1 MSKNTNLSFL
11 TDYITADI
19 TNGRIGINNAS
30 PTVAFDVV
38 GATKITGVLTLT
50 GALGGTS
57 ASFSSSVTNAG
68 LIFNTNDAVFSTA
81 GSITKHSVVGLVLKG
96 VTASVFDFSIYSASG
111 TALMTNPTGTNNIG
125 FPGGPATFSSSVT
138 ANQISS
144 IVTSGTARITIGD
157 GAVSGGSLLN
167 LGGISGGKTWFLSNN
182 YNVGGALEFIQSTTN
197 GGTTPASSSAMIITS
212 SGNVGIGTTSP
223 SAKLDVIGNIRSFIS
238 NIGGLGGNISL
249 LNDFGNNGGHT
260 LINMQNAG
268 TICWIKAVING
279 PNSNSGADLL
289 FATPSTDTNGTER
302 MRITSGGELLI
313 GKTSTGLTTNGVVIY
328 NTTTNSGQIFGSIPN
343 SANTYHV
350 WDTTNGVFRFYVSGG
365 GTINASN
372 PVISAISDQRL
383 KENITDLEI
392 GLDAIM
398 ALRPRK
404 FDWKKKSG
412 NTGKNLRGFIAQE
425 FEQVFPDLIDK
436 SINLAPEG
444 EEAYKQI
451 RVDLMPVLV
460 KAIQEQQVQI
470 QELSAEI
477 TILKNK

>member
-1 MSKNTNLSFL
+1 MTKISNQYSLTNIL
-11 TDYITADI
+11 TADLA
-19 TNGRIGINNAS
+19 NSRLGINNVS
-30 PTVAFDVV
+30 PTVALDV
-38 GATKITGVLTLT
+38 T
-50 GALGGTS
+50 GAG
-57 ASFSSSVTNAG
+57 
-68 LIFNTNDAVFSTA
+68 
-81 GSITKHSVVGLVLKG
+81 K
-96 VTASVFDFSIYSASG
+96 
-111 TALMTNPTGTNNIG
+111 
-125 FPGGPATFSSSVT
+125 FSSSVT
-138 ANQISS
+138 ATGNGT
-144 IVTSGTARITIGD
+144 TSGSIINNNGSGAQYYTDFMAGATVISRILRGN
-157 GAVSGGSLLN
+157 GASGYEANGLNIDNFSGMQIKLNALGGSGGAFN
-167 LGGISGGKTWFLSNN
+167 ILG
-182 YNVGGALEFIQSTTN
+182 
-197 GGTTPASSSAMIITS
+197 
-212 SGNVGIGTTSP
+212 GNVGIGTSSP